1 MIKQFN
7 VDYNDPKDLKK
18 HITIL
23 QKRRKDVLR
32 EMGYDETIFA
42 GSKYSVHQILPLME
56 KILNCDISHIYLDY
70 NKEEKYYVY
79 VHCDPRKKLNIKN
92 NLKHLFLAI
101 HFNLTHEPIYVGK
114 GESDRYLDL
123 NRNDGHRK
131 IRTQLLNKKLD
142 LIPIK
147 IKDNLN
153 EAKAF
158 ELESKL
164 IDILGLLPL
173 SKEGML
179 INLDEGKE
187 AKKRRMCYPTDS
199 HKIFLKNGFNL

>member
-7 VDYNDPKDLKK
+7 VDFNNPKDLKK

-23 QKRRKDVLR
+23 QKRRKEVLR
-32 EMGYDETIFA
+32 EMGYDGTMFA

-56 KILNCDISHIYLDY
+56 QILNCDISNIYENC

-79 VHCDPRKKLNIKN
+79 VHCDPRKKLNIKSD
-92 NLKHLFLAI
+92 LKHLFLAI

-123 NRNDGHRK
+123 NRNGGHRK
-131 IRTQLLNKKLD
+131 IRTQLLNKNLD
-142 LIPIK
+142 LMAVK
-147 IKDNLN
+147 IKDKLS

-179 INLDEGKE
+179 VNLDEGKE
-187 AKKRRMCYPTDS
+187 AKQRRLHYPKES
-199 HKIFLKNGFNL
+199 HKIFLKNGFLL